1 MEQTLGKR
9 IIAHRKRLGLTQ
21 DALADQLGVTAQAVS
36 KWEND
41 LSCPDIG
48 MLPKLASIFGTT
60 TDELLGIERKEEGEE
75 VKTGEV
81 VDTPEE
87 ESNSHSAKGDFE
99 FRWESGSRPT
109 LTFAVLVLL
118 VGGLMLLSRLKSWDL
133 GFWQILWPSAL
144 LVYGGRM
151 LLSRFS
157 FVHLSITLLGGYF
170 LCVNTGLWQFS
181 FGTDLIF
188 PALLLVFGIC
198 LVIDAFRRPRKSRT
212 FVHCPNGH
220 RKSKHH
226 KRINGEHFECDAS
239 FCEDVQYIQMPRLRS
254 GKANVSFG
262 ELTLDLSGV
271 EEVAEECCLKLNCS
285 FGEMNVKVP
294 KKYRVVT
301 RGNNFFAGTSIRGE
315 CDESP
320 VGTIY
325 VDANASFGEICIRY
339 I

>member
-21 DALADQLGVTAQAVS
+21 DALAEQLGVTAQAVS

-41 LSCPDIG
+41 QSCPDIG
-48 MLPKLASIFGTT
+48 MLPRLAAIFGTT
-60 TDELLGIERKEEGEE
+60 TDELLGIERKEA

-81 VDTPEE
+81 VDPEE
-87 ESNSHSAKGDFE
+87 EESGSEHSAKGNFE
-99 FRWESGSRPT
+99 FSWEAGSRST

-118 VGGLMLLSRLKSWDL
+118 VGGLMLASILLKWDV

-144 LVYGGRM
+144 LVYGVSA
-151 LLSRFS
+151 LFSRFS
-157 FVHLSITLLGGYF
+157 FLWLSAALVGGYC
-170 LCVNTGLWQFS
+170 LCSNINILPFD
-181 FGTDLIF
+181 FGSELIL
-188 PALLLVFGIC
+188 PVLLLVFGVS
-198 LVIDAFRRPRKSRT
+198 LFVDALRRPKRSRT

-220 RKSKHH
+220 RKSAHH
-226 KRINGEHFECDAS
+226 KRIDGDTFECDAS
-239 FCEDVQYIQMPRLRS
+239 FCEDIQDIQMPRLRS
-254 GKANVSFG
+254 GKAAVSFG

-271 EEVAEECCLKLNCS
+271 EEVSEDCSLKLSCS
-285 FGEMNVKVP
+285 FGEMIVKVP
-294 KKYRVVT
+294 QKYRVVT
-301 RGNNFFAGTSIRGE
+301 RGNNFFAGTSIRGK

-325 VDANASFGEICIRY
+325 VDASANFGEISVRY